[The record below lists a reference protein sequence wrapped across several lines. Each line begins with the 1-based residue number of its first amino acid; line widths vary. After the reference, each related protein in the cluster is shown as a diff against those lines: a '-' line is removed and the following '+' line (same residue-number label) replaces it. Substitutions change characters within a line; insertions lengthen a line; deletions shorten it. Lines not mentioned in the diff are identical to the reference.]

1 MINSLCKRIL
11 CDWER
16 LWHVLLT
23 LEHWWHWWGMR
34 YGGRETSVIESP
46 WHRSCYKRCNRAFPV
61 WGTFSWR
68 AEKLLASRLPIVTN
82 TSKWSERSHGK
93 KDTTFIILFYFVYKY
108 IINQGRISIGY
119 SCWPCDSIMGKVMKL
134 WIYENHIC
142 ELRSEELNEG
152 RSSQVI

>member
-1 MINSLCKRIL
+1 MGRSGIPSYWSIMTRSVDTRAL
-11 CDWER
+11 
-16 LWHVLLT
+16 VT
-23 LEHWWHWWGMR
+23 LMR
-34 YGGRETSVIESP
+34 NAIWRERETSVIESP

-61 WGTFSWR
+61 WGIFSWR

-108 IINQGRISIGY
+108 IVSQGRISIGY

-142 ELRSEELNEG
+142 ELRSEELNER